1 MENKNGHAHYY
12 ILPYILN
19 TNIELLK
26 NPYFIYNSKKQP
38 PRIYCIFHAQIRF
51 SIIPLFVFL
60 YSLPT
65 LKRFAFGQPLPT
77 SLNLS
82 RICEGLWHFYEIKA
96 NASLTAEILPQKFL
110 QSDISKALPS
120 ILPVFP
126 PGPTS
131 IFCVYRTGRSI
142 NRICRHAG
150 IAETLLP
157 WALKFQFLIVIYYI
171 IIPLIYWSWF
181 WKETKLQF
189 K

>member
-1 MENKNGHAHYY
+1 MKNKYGHRHYY
-12 ILPYILN
+12 ILPYIWTQTLN
-19 TNIELLK
+19 FKNILISYIILK
-26 NPYFIYNSKKQP
+26 NSLQEFAAS
-38 PRIYCIFHAQIRF
+38 FHAQIRF

-65 LKRFAFGQPLPT
+65 LKRFTFGQPLPT

-110 QSDISKALPS
+110 QSDISKALPP

-157 WALKFQFLIVIYYI
+157 WAFKFQFLIVI
-171 IIPLIYWSWF
+171 
-181 WKETKLQF
+181 Q
-189 K
+189 